1 MTSLSEL
8 NTLPMTELRHHW
20 RNAFGLPPSLASRR
34 EFLIANLAYHAQE
47 KACGGLSEREIRYL
61 HAQATRS
68 VSRKITRQPVLS
80 GTKLVRMWKGEPHEV
95 LLLPGNAFVY
105 RNQTYASLSAIANL
119 ITGTEWNGNV
129 FFGLKKVKL
138 RG

>member
-1 MTSLSEL
+1 
-8 NTLPMTELRHHW
+8 MTELRHQW
-20 RNAFGLPPSLASRR
+20 RNAFGLSPSLASRR

-61 HAQATRS
+61 HAQATRM
-68 VSRKITRQPVLS
+68 VARKVTRPPVLS

-95 LLLPGNAFVY
+95 ILLPGNAFVY

-119 ITGTEWNGNV
+119 ITGTKWNGNV
-129 FFGLKKVKL
+129 FFGLKKVKS